1 MASLIPGFE
10 YDIFISY
17 RQKDNKYDGWVTEFV
32 DNLKRELEATF
43 KEEISVYFDINPHNG
58 LLDTHDVD
66 ASLKDKLKC
75 LVFVPVI
82 SRTYCDPKSFAW
94 EYEFKAFIDLASQDK
109 FGLKVKVPGGN
120 VASRVLPVR
129 IYDLDISDIKL
140 CESVL
145 GGAIRGID
153 FVYKESGVNR
163 PLATDD
169 DEEKNLEGT
178 NYRNQINKTAN
189 AIKEIISG
197 LKPGTES
204 ITVGKGRQPESWEE
218 ERIPYERKEPVASKM
233 FRPESTK
240 MLIGLLLLILVLAG
254 AFVIY
259 KVASLVH
266 TSKTI
271 AVIPFTNPKDDNT
284 LRTLCIGS
292 MDAIISKLQEL
303 KKLTVR
309 SRFSSLQYINTEVP
323 LSELREKLNIN
334 YLIDINLV
342 GTKDNLKMW
351 VGLTSTK
358 RNKQIWSDQ
367 FEVNEKQLMSL
378 FTEITET
385 LASELNVVSTPEEIK
400 NIKQDLTQNP
410 DAFANYIIGNA
421 RLLAAMSNLFVDSA
435 SFMSAIRMYDIAIG
449 YDPDFAIAYA
459 RRSVARSWGYYTGQL
474 NSTQI
479 DKCWSDIKTA
489 EKINKDLPDVQIAY
503 GFYYY
508 YCKKDYLNALINF
521 YTASLM
527 DPEDYQPLFYMALVY
542 RKMGD
547 WEKSQNMIHRVIKLK
562 PQESLYLT
570 NIGLSY
576 TYLHSYDS
584 ALIFHQK
591 AIDANPGWAASY
603 ANKIQTLILQ
613 NGNTDKAR
621 IVLDSATKNV
631 EGGIK
636 EYNIILDIYDGR
648 YADAMEEAVK
658 SDSADFTASG
668 NKYLY
673 LASINGFLNKPETAD
688 RYFDTA
694 LVTLDLLLRK
704 DTTNKIVL
712 GYHAIA
718 NAGKGNVDLAIK
730 EGKRALELA
739 VENKDKMEESDMKMI
754 LMQIYTMVGKYDY
767 AMEDAEFLLN
777 NPSCLSLKLMQLD
790 PGCRPLLNL
799 PAYKTLLK
807 KYSDDQIYSRQ
818 D

>member
-75 LVFVPVI
+75 FIFVPVI

-94 EYEFKAFIDLASQDK
+94 EHEFKAFIDQASQDN
-109 FGLKVKVPGGN
+109 FGLKVKVPGAN

-153 FVYKESGVNR
+153 FVYKEPGVNR
-163 PLATDD
+163 PLSTDD

-197 LKPGTES
+197 LKPGTEA
-204 ITVGKGRQPESWEE
+204 ITIGKTRQPESWKE
-218 ERIPYERKEPVASKM
+218 ERIPPERKEPVVSKM
-233 FRPESTK
+233 FRPKSTK
-240 MLIGLLLLILVLAG
+240 MLIGLLLLILIVAG
-254 AFVIY
+254 AFVIF
-259 KVASLVH
+259 KVVSLMH
-266 TSKTI
+266 TSQTI
-271 AVIPFTNPKDDNT
+271 AVIPFTNPKDDNS

-309 SRFSSLQYINTEVP
+309 SRFSSLQYINTEVA

-334 YLIDINLV
+334 YLIDINLE

-367 FEVNEKQLMSL
+367 FEVNEKQLMPL
-378 FTEITET
+378 FTQITET
-385 LASELNVVSTPEEIK
+385 LASELNIVSTPEEIK

-410 DAFANYIIGNA
+410 DAYVNYITGNA

-435 SFMSAIRMYDIAIG
+435 SFISAIRMYNIAIA

-459 RRSVARSWGYYTGQL
+459 RRSLARSWGYFTGQL

-521 YTASLM
+521 HTASLM

-547 WEKSQNMIHRVIKLK
+547 WEKSQNLIHRVIKLN

-570 NIGLSY
+570 NIGTSY
-576 TYLHSYDS
+576 TYLHDYDS

-591 AIDANPGWAASY
+591 AIEANPELTTPY
-603 ANKIQTLILQ
+603 VNKIQTFLLKD
-613 NGNTDKAR
+613 GNTAR
-621 IVLDSATKNV
+621 ARQVLDSAGRNA
-631 EGGIK
+631 EGSMREQK
-636 EYNIILDIYDGR
+636 IILDIYDGKFT
-648 YADAMEEAVK
+648 DAIEEAEK
-658 SDSADFTASG
+658 SDSADFLVKG
-668 NKYLY
+668 NKYLF
-673 LASINGFLNKPETAD
+673 LANIYDLLNNPEVAGKYYD
-688 RYFDTA
+688 SA
-694 LVTLDLLLRK
+694 LVALNLELK
-704 DTTNKIVL
+704 DNNTSPFIHSSL
-712 GYHAIA
+712 GIA
-718 NAGKGNVDLAIK
+718 HAGKGNRNLAIQEANK
-730 EGKRALELA
+730 AIELTTFD
-739 VENKDKMEESDMKMI
+739 KDKMEESDMKII
-754 LMQIYTMVGKYDY
+754 LAQVYVMLGMYDDTIK
-767 AMEDAEFLLN
+767 EIENLLN
-777 NPSCLSLKLMQLD
+777 NPSCLSMKLIRLD
-790 PGCRPLLNL
+790 PIWKQLLNHPEL
-799 PAYKTLLK
+799 KMIQK
-807 KYSDDQIYSRQ
+807 KYSKK
-818 D
+818 